1 MAYLAFVFVCLVW
14 GSTFIFIERV
24 THDLGA
30 VEIGI
35 WRLLSGAAALAVVW
49 AATRRKQRFTRGDW
63 VRILAVALL
72 ANSAPHVVLPY
83 VLAQGFG
90 HSFFGTLVA
99 LIPLITIVVS
109 VPMLGI
115 WPTRRQLV
123 GVLGG
128 LACIVVMMT
137 DGMERGMSLWLLC
150 LGVFI
155 PLTSAV
161 SNTYIKRRLS
171 HIPAVPLTTAVLA
184 SAGLMLLPLEFCRP
198 ALDTLHL
205 AGPVVHTSHAL
216 AIVYVLV
223 LGTVG
228 TGISTAVYVWL
239 ILKEGPLFAGMTTY
253 VVPVL
258 ALIWGG
264 LDHET
269 ITWDQLAAMAGALA
283 MVALVQARPAR
294 ARTARPLATPILPPA
309 VEPAIMATDPA
320 PGPLAQPVSVAETVA
335 ASSAPPHQAA

>member
-1 MAYLAFVFVCLVW
+1 VAYLAFVFVCLVW

-24 THDLGA
+24 THALGP
-30 VEIGI
+30 VEIGV
-35 WRLLSGAAALAVVW
+35 WRLLSGAAALGAIWLIV
-49 AATRRKQRFTRGDW
+49 RRKQRFSPGDW
-63 VRILAVALL
+63 LRMLAIALL
-72 ANSAPHVVLPY
+72 ANSLPHVALPY
-83 VLAQGFG
+83 VLARGFG

-128 LACIVVMMT
+128 LVCIVVMMT
-137 DGMERGMSLWLLC
+137 DGVERGMSLGLLA
-150 LGVFI
+150 LGIFV

-161 SNTYIKRRLS
+161 SNTYIKWKLS
-171 HIPAVPLTTAVLA
+171 HLPAVPMTTAILA

-205 AGPVVHTSHAL
+205 AGPAVHGPRTV
-216 AIVYVLV
+216 AIVYVLL
-223 LGTVG
+223 LGMVG

-258 ALIWGG
+258 ALVWGG

-269 ITWDQLAAMAGALA
+269 ITPWQLAAMAGALA
-283 MVALVQARPAR
+283 MVALVQARPAQ
-294 ARTARPLATPILPPA
+294 ARTSHPSATPVLPPA
-309 VEPAIMATDPA
+309 IEPALAAADPA
-320 PGPLAQPVSVAETVA
+320 AGPLAQPASVVQA
-335 ASSAPPHQAA
+335 AAPPTAPPHQAA